1 MKNKDENTPKKAD
14 TKKYRPCKVPTLRD
28 FVKVIWYNVLRD
40 KRESVKIDNK
50 KTADFIQDCV
60 EFGDRP
66 TLNERTTRKPYMHL
80 CKVHSVF
87 PYFCLFKS

>member
-1 MKNKDENTPKKAD
+1 
-14 TKKYRPCKVPTLRD
+14 LRD